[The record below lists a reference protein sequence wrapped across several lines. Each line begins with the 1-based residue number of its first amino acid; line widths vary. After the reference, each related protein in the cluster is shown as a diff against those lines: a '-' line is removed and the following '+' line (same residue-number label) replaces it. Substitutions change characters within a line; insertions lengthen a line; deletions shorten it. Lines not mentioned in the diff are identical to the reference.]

1 MVYYYQVSENLSMI
15 REELPEDT
23 NPDKLSGY
31 KLDDKEII
39 LSKKRG
45 PGFKFNNPSYF
56 NLEQKTDAC
65 ALYCVYGDVDQVSEL
80 TGIDPKF
87 LRQWKDEP
95 WWSEIQKKVFVEQNE
110 KLASRISG
118 VLDRSLDHLV
128 DRLDNG
134 DYLWDVRKS
143 KLVRKPVDTKV
154 LSNLFNNLVTRRQLI
169 RGEPTSITTQVAVDD
184 RLKLLAEQFEKFANA
199 KEIEAIPTTFTEIKD
214 GNPNEKSSTN
224 EKTYEKN
231 ANEKG

>member
-1 MVYYYQVSENLSMI
+1 MI
-15 REELPEDT
+15 RENLPQDT
-23 NPDKLSGY
+23 KEDKLSGY

-45 PGFKFNNPSYF
+45 PGFKFKNPSYF
-56 NLEQKTDAC
+56 NLEPKTDAC
-65 ALYCVYGDVDQVSEL
+65 ALYCVYGDIEQVSEM

-87 LRQWKDEP
+87 IRQWKDEP

-118 VLDRSLDHLV
+118 VLDKSLDHLV

-154 LSNLFNNLVTRRQLI
+154 LSNLFNNLITRRQLI

-184 RLKLLAEQFEKFANA
+184 RLKLLAAQFQKFALA
-199 KEIEAIPTTFTEIKD
+199 KEIEGETYNEEI
-214 GNPNEKSSTN
+214 STN
-224 EKTYEKN
+224 EKTNEKD

>member
-1 MVYYYQVSENLSMI
+1 MLYYYHTSESLIMI
-15 REELPEDT
+15 LENLPEDT
-23 NPDKLSGY
+23 NLDKITGY

-87 LRQWKDEP
+87 LRQWRDEP
-95 WWSEIQKKVFVEQNE
+95 WWSEIQKKVFIEQNE

-154 LSNLFNNLVTRRQLI
+154 LSNLFNNLITRRQLI

-184 RLKLLAEQFEKFANA
+184 RLKLLADQFQKFALA
-199 KEIEAIPTTFTEIKD
+199 KEVEGETY
-214 GNPNEKSSTN
+214 EKSSTN
-224 EKTYEKN
+224 EKTNEEN

>member
-1 MVYYYQVSENLSMI
+1 MIYYYHTSESLFMI
-15 REELPEDT
+15 RENLPEDT

-65 ALYCVYGDVDQVSEL
+65 ALYCVYGDVDQVSEM

-154 LSNLFNNLVTRRQLI
+154 LSNLFNNLITRRQLI

-184 RLKLLAEQFEKFANA
+184 RLKLLADQFQKFALA
-199 KEIEAIPTTFTEIKD
+199 KEIEGETYGNTNEEI
-214 GNPNEKSSTN
+214 STN
-224 EKTYEKN
+224 EKT
-231 ANEKG
+231 NEEGSIKDA

>member
-1 MVYYYQVSENLSMI
+1 MLFRS
-15 REELPEDT
+15 EELPKDT
-23 NPDKLSGY
+23 PEDKLSGY

-39 LSKKRG
+39 LAKKRG
-45 PGFKFNNPSYF
+45 PGFKYNNPSYF

-87 LRQWKDEP
+87 IRQWKDEP
-95 WWSEIQKKVFVEQNE
+95 WWNEIQKKVFVEQNE

-118 VLDRSLDHLV
+118 VLDKTLEHLV

-154 LSNLFNNLVTRRQLI
+154 LSNLFNNLVTRRQL
-169 RGEPTSITTQVAVDD
+169 RSEEHTSELQ
-184 RLKLLAEQFEKFANA
+184 
-199 KEIEAIPTTFTEIKD
+199 
-214 GNPNEKSSTN
+214 SH
-224 EKTYEKN
+224 
-231 ANEKG
+231 

>member
-1 MVYYYQVSENLSMI
+1 MI
-15 REELPEDT
+15 RENLPEDT
-23 NPDKLSGY
+23 NEDKLSGY

-56 NLEQKTDAC
+56 NIEQKTDAC
-65 ALYCVYGDVDQVSEL
+65 ALYCVYGDVDQVSEM

-87 LRQWKDEP
+87 IRQWKDEP

-118 VLDRSLDHLV
+118 VLDKSLEHLV

-154 LSNLFNNLVTRRQLI
+154 LSNLFNNLITRRQLI
-169 RGEPTSITTQVAVDD
+169 RGEPTSITTQVTVDD
-184 RLKLLAEQFEKFANA
+184 RLKLLAAQFEKFALA
-199 KEIEAIPTTFTEIKD
+199 KEVEGETYGNEIKELD
-214 GNPNEKSSTN
+214 PKSN
-224 EKTYEKN
+224 
-231 ANEKG
+231 

>member
-1 MVYYYQVSENLSMI
+1 MI
-15 REELPEDT
+15 RDELPKDTPED
-23 NPDKLSGY
+23 KISGY
-31 KLDDKEII
+31 KLDNQEII
-39 LSKKRG
+39 LAKKRG

-87 LRQWKDEP
+87 LRQWRDEP
-95 WWSEIQKKVFVEQNE
+95 WWSEIQKKVFIEQNE

-154 LSNLFNNLVTRRQLI
+154 LSNLFNNLITRRQLI

-184 RLKLLAEQFEKFANA
+184 RLKLLADQFQKFALA
-199 KEIEAIPTTFTEIKD
+199 KEVEGETY
-214 GNPNEKSSTN
+214 EKNTN
-224 EKTYEKN
+224 EKTNEEN

>member
-1 MVYYYQVSENLSMI
+1 MI

-65 ALYCVYGDVDQVSEL
+65 ALYCVYGDVDQVSEM

-87 LRQWKDEP
+87 LRLWKDEP
-95 WWSEIQKKVFVEQNE
+95 WWSEIQKKVFIEQNE

-154 LSNLFNNLVTRRQLI
+154 LSNLFNNLITRRQLI

-184 RLKLLAEQFEKFANA
+184 RLKLLADQFQKFALA
-199 KEIEAIPTTFTEIKD
+199 KEIEGETY
-214 GNPNEKSSTN
+214 GNTDEKSSTN
-224 EKTYEKN
+224 EKTNEKN

>member
-1 MVYYYQVSENLSMI
+1 MI
-15 REELPEDT
+15 RDELPQDT

-80 TGIDPKF
+80 TGIEPKF
-87 LRQWKDEP
+87 IRQWKDEP
-95 WWSEIQKKVFVEQNE
+95 WWTEIQKKVFVEQNE

-118 VLDRSLDHLV
+118 VLDKSLEHLV

-169 RGEPTSITTQVAVDD
+169 RGEPTSISTQVGVDD
-184 RLKLLAEQFEKFANA
+184 RLKLLAKQFEKFANA
-199 KEIEAIPTTFTEIKD
+199 KEIEGESYEEISS
-214 GNPNEKSSTN
+214 NEKTN
-224 EKTYEKN
+224 EKD

>member
-1 MVYYYQVSENLSMI
+1 MI
-15 REELPEDT
+15 RENLPEDT
-23 NPDKLSGY
+23 KEDKISGY

-80 TGIDPKF
+80 TGIEPKF
-87 LRQWKDEP
+87 IRQWKDEP
-95 WWSEIQKKVFVEQNE
+95 WWTEIQKKVFVEQNE

-118 VLDRSLDHLV
+118 VLDKSLEHLV

-184 RLKLLAEQFEKFANA
+184 RLKLLAKQFEKFANA
-199 KEIEAIPTTFTEIKD
+199 KEIEGESYEEISS
-214 GNPNEKSSTN
+214 NEKTN
-224 EKTYEKN
+224 EKD

>member
-1 MVYYYQVSENLSMI
+1 MVYYYHTSESLFMI
-15 REELPEDT
+15 RENLPEDT

-65 ALYCVYGDVDQVSEL
+65 ALYCVYGDVDQVSEM

-154 LSNLFNNLVTRRQLI
+154 LSNLFNNLITRRQLI

-184 RLKLLAEQFEKFANA
+184 RLKLLAAQFQKFALA
-199 KEIEAIPTTFTEIKD
+199 KEIEGETY
-214 GNPNEKSSTN
+214 GNTNEKISTN
-224 EKTYEKN
+224 EKTNEEN

>member
-1 MVYYYQVSENLSMI
+1 VIYYYHTSEILFMI
-15 REELPEDT
+15 RENLPEDT
-23 NPDKLSGY
+23 KEDKLSGY

-65 ALYCVYGDVDQVSEL
+65 ALYCVYGDVDQVSEM

-87 LRQWKDEP
+87 LRQWRDEP
-95 WWSEIQKKVFVEQNE
+95 WWSEIQKKVFIEQNE

-154 LSNLFNNLVTRRQLI
+154 LSNLFNNLITRRQLI

-184 RLKLLAEQFEKFANA
+184 RLKLLAAQFQKFALA
-199 KEIEAIPTTFTEIKD
+199 KEIEGETY
-214 GNPNEKSSTN
+214 GNSN
-224 EKTYEKN
+224 EKTNEEN
-231 ANEKG
+231 DNEKGHERKL

>member
-1 MVYYYQVSENLSMI
+1 MI
-15 REELPEDT
+15 RENLPEDT
-23 NPDKLSGY
+23 NEDKLSGY

-56 NLEQKTDAC
+56 NIEQKTDAC
-65 ALYCVYGDVDQVSEL
+65 ALYCVYGDVDQVSEM

-87 LRQWKDEP
+87 IRQWKDEP

-118 VLDRSLDHLV
+118 VLDKSLEHLV

-154 LSNLFNNLVTRRQLI
+154 LSNLFNNLITRRQLI

-184 RLKLLAEQFEKFANA
+184 RLKLLAAQFEKFALA
-199 KEIEAIPTTFTEIKD
+199 KEVEGETYGNEIKELD
-214 GNPNEKSSTN
+214 PKSN
-224 EKTYEKN
+224 
-231 ANEKG
+231 

>member
-1 MVYYYQVSENLSMI
+1 MI
-15 REELPEDT
+15 RDELPEDT

-39 LSKKRG
+39 LGKKRG

-65 ALYCVYGDVDQVSEL
+65 ALYCVYGDVDQVSEM

-95 WWSEIQKKVFVEQNE
+95 WWNEIQKKVFVEQNE
-110 KLASRISG
+110 KLGSRIST
-118 VLDRSLDHLV
+118 VLDKSLLEIEE
-128 DRLDNG
+128 RLQNG

-143 KLVRKPVDTKV
+143 KFVRKPIDTKV
-154 LSNLFNNLVTRRQLI
+154 LSNLFNNLVNRRQLI
-169 RGEPTSITTQVAVDD
+169 RGEPTSITTKLAVDD
-184 RLKLLAEQFEKFANA
+184 RLRLLAEQFEKFASA
-199 KEIEAIPTTFTEIKD
+199 KEVEQTTTKEIED
-214 GNPNEKSSTN
+214 GNN
-224 EKTYEKN
+224 
-231 ANEKG
+231 

>member
-1 MVYYYQVSENLSMI
+1 MLYYYHTSEILFMI
-15 REELPEDT
+15 RENLPEDT
-23 NPDKLSGY
+23 KEDKLSGY

-65 ALYCVYGDVDQVSEL
+65 ALYCVYGDVDQVSEM

-87 LRQWKDEP
+87 LRQWRDEP
-95 WWSEIQKKVFVEQNE
+95 WWSEIQKKVFIEQNE

-154 LSNLFNNLVTRRQLI
+154 LSNLFNNLITRRQLI

-184 RLKLLAEQFEKFANA
+184 RLRLLAAQFQKFALA
-199 KEIEAIPTTFTEIKD
+199 KEIEGETY
-214 GNPNEKSSTN
+214 GNSN
-224 EKTYEKN
+224 EKTNEEN
-231 ANEKG
+231 DNEKGHERKL

>member
-1 MVYYYQVSENLSMI
+1 MI
-15 REELPEDT
+15 RENLPEDT
-23 NPDKLSGY
+23 KEDKISGY

-87 LRQWKDEP
+87 IRQWKDEP
-95 WWSEIQKKVFVEQNE
+95 WWTEIQKKVFVEQNE

-118 VLDRSLDHLV
+118 VLDKSLEHLV

-169 RGEPTSITTQVAVDD
+169 RGEPTSISTQVGVDD
-184 RLKLLAEQFEKFANA
+184 RLKLLAKQFEKFANA
-199 KEIEAIPTTFTEIKD
+199 KEIEGESYEEISS
-214 GNPNEKSSTN
+214 NEKTN
-224 EKTYEKN
+224 EKD

>member
-87 LRQWKDEP
+87 LRLWKDEP
-95 WWSEIQKKVFVEQNE
+95 WWSEIQKKVFIEQNE

-184 RLKLLAEQFEKFANA
+184 RLKLLATQFEKFANA
-199 KEIEAIPTTFTEIKD
+199 TEIEGETY
-214 GNPNEKSSTN
+214 GNTNEKSTNEETN
-224 EKTYEKN
+224 EKD